1 VITLDSSG
9 IIALFRRRDEHHAA
23 ARDAIQGESGP
34 LVVPAGILGEVTYML
49 EQWAGSREVDAFL
62 GSLQDGSLLLDCGE
76 RDLSRIRELIAR
88 YADLPLG
95 FADAAV
101 VACAERRGGRVLTYD
116 QRHFPVVAGE
126 SPITV
131 VGS

>member
-1 VITLDSSG
+1 MITLDSSG
-9 IIALFRRRDEHHAA
+9 IIALFRRRDEHHAS
-23 ARDAIQGESGP
+23 ARNALQDESGP

-49 EQWAGSREVDAFL
+49 ERWAGPREVDAFL
-62 GSLQDGSLLLDCGE
+62 GSLQEGSMLLDCGE
-76 RDLSRIRELIAR
+76 RDLPRVRELIAR

-101 VACAERRGGRVLTYD
+101 VACAERRGGRILTYD

-126 SPITV
+126 STITM